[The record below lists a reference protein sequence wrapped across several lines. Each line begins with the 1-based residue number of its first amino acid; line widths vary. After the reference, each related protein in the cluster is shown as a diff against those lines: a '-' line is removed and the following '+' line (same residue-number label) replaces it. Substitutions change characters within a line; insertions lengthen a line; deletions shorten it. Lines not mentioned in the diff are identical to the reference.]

1 VTFGTLTLIV
11 AAGLAG
17 PVLAGLRG
25 SALPLVI
32 GEIGAGVVIGNSG
45 FQWIDPTDPVLLFLS
60 QIGFAMLM
68 FVVGTRL
75 PLRDPDLRAALG
87 RAVGAAAAAMLV
99 AVPFAIA
106 LSHVTTLHRTGLFIP
121 LVATSS
127 AAVALPIIQERGVSG
142 AVVLATTAW
151 ITVADIATIV
161 LVPLVT
167 SSGSA
172 ARAALGA
179 VVVTLVAVGMFL
191 ALRSVAHAS
200 WVASLRD
207 MSRRREWALDL
218 RVSLVGLF
226 FLVWLA
232 VRFQSGVLVAGFA
245 AGAVVAMAGE
255 PKRLVQQ
262 LLGLAEGFFV
272 PLFFV
277 TLGARLD
284 VRELASS
291 PSDLWLVAALAG
303 AAVACHL
310 IAAAAVRLPAGAGM
324 LATAQLG
331 VPTAVAALGLSNG
344 SLDQGQAAAVVAAA
358 LVLLAVATGGALV
371 LARGDEPS
379 GKRIRRPG

>member
-1 VTFGTLTLIV
+1 MTFGTLTLIV

-25 SALPLVI
+25 SAIPLVI
-32 GEIGAGVVIGNSG
+32 GEIGAGVVIGHSG
-45 FQWIDPTDPVLLFLS
+45 FALIDPTDPVLVFLS

-75 PLRDPDLRAALG
+75 PLRNPDLRAALG

-99 AVPFAIA
+99 AVPLAIS
-106 LSHVTTLHRTGLFIP
+106 LSHVTTIHKTGLFIP

-142 AVVLATTAW
+142 PVVLATTAW

-161 LVPLVT
+161 IVPLVT

-191 ALRSVAHAS
+191 ALRSVAGAS

-207 MSRRREWALDL
+207 MSRQREWALDL

-232 VRFQSGVLVAGFA
+232 VRFQTGVLVAGFA

-284 VRELASS
+284 VRELATS
-291 PSDLWLVAALAG
+291 PSNLWLVAALAG
-303 AAVACHL
+303 SAVACHL
-310 IAAAAVRLPAGAGM
+310 IAAAVVRLPAGAGM

-358 LVLLAVATGGALV
+358 LVLLAVATGGAVV
-371 LARGDEPS
+371 LAREDEPS
-379 GKRIRRPG
+379 GEKIRRPG